1 VIRRIPIDTG
11 MCHKSIE
18 KTMTVFWGN
27 RGQRGGDDLI
37 VHP

>member
-18 KTMTVFWGN
+18 KTMTVF
-27 RGQRGGDDLI
+27 RGIGDKGEGMI
-37 VHP
+37 